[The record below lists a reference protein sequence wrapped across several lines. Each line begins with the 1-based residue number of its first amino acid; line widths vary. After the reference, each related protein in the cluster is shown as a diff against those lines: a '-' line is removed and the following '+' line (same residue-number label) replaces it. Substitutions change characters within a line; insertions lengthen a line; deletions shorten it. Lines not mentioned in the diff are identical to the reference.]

1 MIGENK
7 KINIR
12 VIRFLILPLILVTIF
27 VTGYKLGETRTDL
40 TVQLNDQISFTE
52 TVLNKNY
59 NLVFYKKDCPYCK
72 AAKSTVEEESYTSD
86 YETFWIDLDTQEG
99 QLLKE
104 RYGVK
109 YASTIVALR
118 KGVNQEYS
126 YALKKKGRFV
136 PNRAEIE
143 KAFKNNVD

>member
-1 MIGENK
+1 MLK
-7 KINIR
+7 L
-12 VIRFLILPLILVTIF
+12 LILGSIF
-27 VTGYKLGETRTDL
+27 VIGYLFGGTKVDS
-40 TVQLNDQISFTE
+40 VNQSNDQISFTE

-72 AAKSTVEEESYTSD
+72 AARSTVEEESQNSD
-86 YETFWIDLDTQEG
+86 YKTFWINLDTQEG

-109 YASTIVALR
+109 YASTIVTLR
-118 KGVNQEYS
+118 KGINQEYS
-126 YALKKKGRFV
+126 YALKKKGRVV
-136 PNRAEIE
+136 PNRVEIE